1 MNKSSIFI
9 ASCTISLGSLGL
21 TACQQSDIRP
31 SVQSLDSQT
40 TQSNQ
45 YVIGVGK
52 ADVTGD
58 IAENNMFG
66 YADSKQVANGLQQRL
81 YARAFSI
88 QDHNNKNILMV
99 VVDTG
104 IMTQAI
110 HQEVLRRLKTK
121 YSGRFNEQNVML
133 TATHTHV
140 APGGYSHYLLY
151 NLTTLGFQKAT
162 FEALV
167 SGIMRAT
174 ERALQNEAPAT
185 LSFGRSQLMN
195 SSAQRSSKAF
205 VKNPL
210 HEQNA
215 FPNQIDPDMAVLRF
229 NRSGKTFAAMSFFAV
244 HPTSLT
250 SKVKLVSGDNKGYAS
265 YYWERLA
272 QKNKHFIA
280 AFPNTNP
287 GDISPNLNLKP
298 GSGPTENQ
306 WDNARILGERQ
317 AKAAINTQTNLQL
330 TGTIDYRQKYIDMS
344 RQVVRPAFTPDG
356 KEHKTCPAAYK
367 TAFAAGSTEDGGGGE
382 GIAKEGQS
390 NPLIQLAG
398 AILFHP
404 SPELIQCQGN
414 KEIAVVMGTGKPDPW
429 SPEVL
434 PLQVVKLGQL
444 ALVAAPGEFT
454 IASGRRMRQT
464 AAQHLNI
471 PLDHVL
477 LMGFTNAYNGYQA
490 TPEEYDQ
497 QDYEGASTHFGPYTL
512 PAWQQNVAELASALK
527 EGQAIKN
534 TLTPRDLRHKQL
546 SLRPG
551 VIADGVPSGKS
562 FGDVKNQPPAHIQAG
577 EKVQAVFWSAHPKNN
592 LRTED
597 TFLEIQRLEDH
608 QWKTVL
614 DDSDWNTIYRWQR
627 KGIAQS
633 LVTIEWQTKQNTP
646 KGIYRIVHHGDAKQ
660 NGQINSFS
668 GTSQAFQV
676 H

>member
-1 MNKSSIFI
+1 MNKHHIFI
-9 ASCTISLGSLGL
+9 ASCAISLGLM
-21 TACQQSDIRP
+21 ACQQSDIKP
-31 SVQSLDSQT
+31 SIQPLNAQI
-40 TQSNQ
+40 TQPNQ

-52 ADVTGD
+52 ADVTGE

-66 YADSKQVANGLQQRL
+66 YADSKQVATGLQQRL

-104 IMTQAI
+104 MMTQAI
-110 HQEVLRRLKTK
+110 HQEVLHRLKGK

-151 NLTTLGFQKAT
+151 NLTTLGFQEAT

-174 ERALQNEAPAT
+174 ERAIQNEAPAT

-205 VKNPL
+205 MNNPA
-210 HEQNA
+210 HEQAA

-229 NRSGKTFAAMSFFAV
+229 NRSGNTFAAMSFFAL

-317 AKAAINTQTNLQL
+317 AKAAINTRTNLQL
-330 TGTIDYRQKYIDMS
+330 AGTIDYRQKYIDMS

-382 GIAKEGQS
+382 GVATEGQS

-404 SPELIQCQGN
+404 SPELIHCQGN

-444 ALVAAPGEFT
+444 ALVAVPGEFT
-454 IASGRRMRQT
+454 IASGRRIRQT

-477 LMGFTNAYNGYQA
+477 LMGFTNAYNGYQT

-527 EGQAIKN
+527 EGHAVKN
-534 TLTPRDLRHKQL
+534 TLKPRDLRHKQL

-551 VIADGVPSGKS
+551 VVTDGIPLGKS
-562 FGDVKNQPPAHIQAG
+562 FGDVQKQPPAHIQAG
-577 EKVQAVFWSAHPKNN
+577 KKVQAVFWSAHPKNN

-608 QWKTVL
+608 QWNTVL
-614 DDSDWNTIYRWQR
+614 DDSDWNTIYHWQR
-627 KGIAQS
+627 KGIARS
-633 LVTIEWQTKQNTP
+633 LVTIEWQTKPNTP
-646 KGIYRIVHHGDAKQ
+646 KGTYRIVHHGDAKLF
-660 NGQINSFS
+660 GQINSFS
-668 GTSQAFQV
+668 GISQAFQV
-676 H
+676 Q